1 MHKMS
6 KLTIKLPPK
15 VDHDNTAELIAALA
29 PGRGHS
35 GEVLVD
41 MYDVTSYQPHAIC
54 MLAAQLDYW
63 NEKGAY
69 VEIRQK
75 DGSEISKYLGKIGL
89 LSNQY
94 HTQAKLI
101 DWRKSKDYVPIEVI
115 ENGSRPESVAD
126 ALAGSAAEM
135 AGSDDEVR
143 QLIRYAVFEFLMN
156 VKQHSRAAGFIM
168 SQYYPKTGLYHIGV
182 ADWGIGIRQSFLE
195 STSPFVKGMENSDDA
210 GWLDSAIRPKFS
222 SKTHLRNANGS
233 RSDNHGVGLSI
244 TRAFTRECLGR
255 FQLVSQY
262 GMLDHDFVSAM
273 NEDKD
278 EPRKATMMEHSYNGV
293 ACSITFNPTLF
304 GNTTYQQLRRDVLN
318 QLGLGGNESD
328 LGLFGS

>member
-1 MHKMS
+1 MP
-6 KLTIKLPPK
+6 TIIIKLPPK
-15 VDHDNTAELIAALA
+15 IDHDNTAELVAALA
-29 PGRGHS
+29 PGRAHS
-35 GEVLVD
+35 GEVRVD
-41 MYDVTSYQPHAIC
+41 LYEVTSYQPHAIC

-63 NEKGAY
+63 IENGVS
-69 VEIRQK
+69 VEFRQK
-75 DGSEISKYLGKIGL
+75 EGSEISKYLGKIGL
-89 LSNQY
+89 LNNQY
-94 HTQAKLI
+94 HTQEKVI
-101 DWRKSKDYVPIEVI
+101 DWSKNRDYVPLELI
-115 ENGSRPESVAD
+115 ENNSRPESVAD
-126 ALAGSAAEM
+126 ALAGSAAEK
-135 AGSDDEVR
+135 AGSNDEVR
-143 QLIRYAVFEFLMN
+143 QLIRYAIFEFLMN

-182 ADWGIGIRQSFLE
+182 ADYGIGIRQSFLE
-195 STSPFVKGMENSDDA
+195 STSPFLKGMENSNDSD
-210 GWLDSAIRPKFS
+210 WLDSAIRPKFS

-255 FQLVSQY
+255 FQLISQY
-262 GMLDHDFVSAM
+262 GLLDHDFVSAM

-278 EPRKATMMEHSYNGV
+278 VPVKSTMMPQSYNGV

-318 QLGLGGNESD
+318 QLGLGGSESD

>member
-6 KLTIKLPPK
+6 KLTIELPPK
-15 VDHDNTAELIAALA
+15 IDHDNTADLVAALA
-29 PGRGHS
+29 PGRAHS
-35 GEVLVD
+35 GELRVD
-41 MYDVTSYQPHAIC
+41 IYEVTSYQPHAIC

-63 NEKGAY
+63 IENGVSVEFREK
-69 VEIRQK
+69 K
-75 DGSEISKYLGKIGL
+75 GSEISKYLGKIGL
-89 LSNQY
+89 ISNQY
-94 HTQAKLI
+94 HTQAKVI
-101 DWRKSKDYVPIEVI
+101 DWSKQRDYVPLELI
-115 ENGSRPESVAD
+115 ENNSRPESVAD
-126 ALAGSAAEM
+126 ALAGSAAEK
-135 AGSDDEVR
+135 AGSNDEVR
-143 QLIRYAVFEFLMN
+143 QLIRYAIFEFLMN

-182 ADWGIGIRQSFLE
+182 ADCGIGIRQSFLE
-195 STSPFVKGMENSDDA
+195 STSPFLKGLENSDDA
-210 GWLDSAIRPKFS
+210 GWLDNAIRPKFS

-255 FQLVSQY
+255 FQLISQY
-262 GMLDHDFVSAM
+262 GILDHDFVSSM
-273 NEDKD
+273 NEEKD
-278 EPRKATMMEHSYNGV
+278 VPVKSTMMPQCYNGV

-304 GNTTYQQLRRDVLN
+304 GNTTYQQLRREVLH

>member
-6 KLTIKLPPK
+6 KLTIELPPK
-15 VDHDNTAELIAALA
+15 IDHDNTADLVAALA
-29 PGRGHS
+29 PARAHS

-41 MYDVTSYQPHAIC
+41 IYEVTSYQPHAIC

-63 NEKGAY
+63 NEKGVSVA
-69 VEIRQK
+69 IRQK
-75 DGSEISKYLGKIGL
+75 EGSEISKYLGKIGL
-89 LSNQY
+89 LNNQY
-94 HTQAKLI
+94 HTQAKVI
-101 DWRKSKDYVPIEVI
+101 DWSKSRDYVPLELI
-115 ENGSRPESVAD
+115 ENNSRPESVAD
-126 ALAGSAAEM
+126 ALAGSAAEK
-135 AGSDDEVR
+135 AGSNDEVR
-143 QLIRYAVFEFLMN
+143 QLIRYAIFEFLMN

-182 ADWGIGIRQSFLE
+182 ADYGIGIRQSFLE
-195 STSPFVKGMENSDDA
+195 STSPFLKGMENSDDSD
-210 GWLDSAIRPKFS
+210 WLDSAIRPKFS

-255 FQLVSQY
+255 FQLISQY
-262 GMLDHDFVSAM
+262 GLLDHDFVSAM
-273 NEDKD
+273 NEEKD
-278 EPRKATMMEHSYNGV
+278 VPVKSTMMPQSYNGV

-318 QLGLGGNESD
+318 QLGLGGSESD

>member
-1 MHKMS
+1 MS

-15 VDHDNTAELIAALA
+15 VDHDNTAELVAALA
-29 PGRGHS
+29 PGRTSS
-35 GEVLVD
+35 GAVLVD
-41 MYDVTSYQPHAIC
+41 IYDVTSYQPHAIC

-63 NEKGAY
+63 IDNG
-69 VEIRQK
+69 VSVDIRQK
-75 DGSEISKYLGKIGL
+75 DGSEISRYLGKIGL

-94 HTQAKLI
+94 HTQERLI
-101 DWRKSKDYVPIEVI
+101 DWRKSRDYVPIEVI
-115 ENGSRPESVAD
+115 DNSSRPESVAD
-126 ALAGSAAEM
+126 ALAGSAAEK

-168 SQYYPKTGLYHIGV
+168 SQYYPTTGLYHIGV
-182 ADWGIGIRQSFLE
+182 ADYGIGIRQSFLE
-195 STSPFVKGMENSDDA
+195 STSPFLKGMENSDDA
-210 GWLDSAIRPKFS
+210 GWLDNAIRPKFS

-262 GMLDHDFVSAM
+262 GMLDHDFVSSM
-273 NEDKD
+273 SEENDK
-278 EPRKATMMEHSYNGV
+278 PKKATMMSQSYNGL

-318 QLGLGGNESD
+318 QLGLGGSETD